1 MSQDPKLT
9 AERRTKLGT
18 AECRRL
24 RRRSLVPGN
33 IYGHG
38 AEPVMISV
46 PEDALR
52 PVVFSG
58 HKVVDLDFGSGSEKA
73 ILRGVQWDTFGIDLL
88 HFDLQR
94 IDADERVTTEIA
106 VEMHGAAPGVVA
118 GGVLEIPHHTLRIE
132 CRATQIPD
140 RLVVNINHLE
150 RGASIHVR
158 DLELPEGVTVLN
170 GADEVVVHVVDPAA
184 VEEPEDAAGGIE
196 PEVVGEAE
204 DEAGDA

>member
-1 MSQDPKLT
+1 MAQDPKLT
-9 AERRTKLGT
+9 AEPRTKLGT

-33 IYGHG
+33 VFGHG
-38 AEPVMISV
+38 AEPLAISV

-58 HKVVDLDFGSGSEKA
+58 HKVVDLEFGGTTEKA
-73 ILRGVQWDTFGIDLL
+73 ILREVQWDTFGIDVL

-94 IDADERVTTEIA
+94 VDADERVTTEVA
-106 VEMHGAAPGVVA
+106 VETHGTAPGVVA
-118 GGVLEIPHHTLRIE
+118 GGVLEIPHHSLRIE

-140 RLVVNINHLE
+140 RIVVNVNHLE

-158 DLELPEGVTVLN
+158 ELELPEGVRVLN
-170 GADEVVVHVVDPAA
+170 NPDEVVVHLVAPMVAD
-184 VEEPEDAAGGIE
+184 EPGTAAGTAE
-196 PEVVGEAE
+196 PEVVGKADEKGAE
-204 DEAGDA
+204 